1 MDVDHREGRGGGAA
15 RPPEFGVRG
24 TLMQIVPQ
32 ILSFFKISSTR
43 LLALQCSIQ
52 EVDAEGTRNAP
63 QIQNIALEKACNIG
77 LRE

>member
-52 EVDAEGTRNAP
+52 E
-63 QIQNIALEKACNIG
+63 ALQMQ
-77 LRE
+77 RERAMRHKYKILHLKRLAI